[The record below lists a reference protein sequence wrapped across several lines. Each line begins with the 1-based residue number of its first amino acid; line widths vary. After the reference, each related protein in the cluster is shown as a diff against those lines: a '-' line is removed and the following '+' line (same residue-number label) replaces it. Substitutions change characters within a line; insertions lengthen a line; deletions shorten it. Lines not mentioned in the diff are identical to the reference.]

1 MKTLFSKT
9 RVEAFSDGIFAII
22 ITLLVLEIKVPHIE
36 DHHSPEG
43 LTAAL
48 FNLLPKLISWIIS
61 FFTVAV
67 IWVNHH
73 KLFKQFR
80 QIDHGI
86 FWWNAL
92 LLLWTTFIPFPTAV
106 LGDYPGNPASLIL
119 YGSVMALMALSFTLM
134 RWYVLR
140 NPALLEETTDIVL
153 FRKGTVLSLI
163 FGPAFYLAG
172 VAVSWVHPYISFAIF
187 LSIPV
192 YFIFSER
199 NHENAGSFSSQEAVL
214 RLGETRSGHP

>member
-1 MKTLFSKT
+1 MRTSFSKS

-36 DHHSPEG
+36 DHHSPAE
-43 LTAAL
+43 LLAAL
-48 FNLLPKLISWIIS
+48 LGLFPKFMGWIIS

-73 KLFKQFR
+73 KLFKQFK
-80 QIDHGI
+80 QLDQGI

-92 LLLWTTFIPFPTAV
+92 LLLWTSFIPFPTAV
-106 LGDYPGNPASLIL
+106 LGDYPGNMTSVIF

-140 NPALLEETTDIVL
+140 NPELLEETVDAVK
-153 FRKGTVLSLI
+153 FRKGTILSLI
-163 FGPAFYLAG
+163 FGPCLYFSG
-172 VAVSWVHPYISFAIF
+172 VAVSLLHPYLSFAIY
-187 LSIPV
+187 LAIPV
-192 YFIFSER
+192 YFIFSEK
-199 NHENAGSFSSQEAVL
+199 NS
-214 RLGETRSGHP
+214 

>member
-1 MKTLFSKT
+1 MIDNMKTILSKT

-36 DHHSPEG
+36 DHNSTG
-43 LTAAL
+43 AL
-48 FNLLPKLISWIIS
+48 ITSLLKLFPKFISWIIS

-80 QIDHGI
+80 QLDHGI

-92 LLLWTTFIPFPTAV
+92 LLLWTSFIPFPTAV
-106 LGDYPGNPASLIL
+106 MGDYPGNITSVVL
-119 YGSVMALMALSFTLM
+119 YGSVMALMAMSFTLM

-140 NPALLEETTDIVL
+140 NPDLLEGTTDIRS
-153 FRKGTVLSLI
+153 FRKGTFLSLMFGPLLYLAGIALSLI
-163 FGPAFYLAG
+163 
-172 VAVSWVHPYISFAIF
+172 HPYASFAIF
-187 LSIPV
+187 LAIPV
-192 YFIFSER
+192 YFIFA
-199 NHENAGSFSSQEAVL
+199 ENKS
-214 RLGETRSGHP
+214 